1 MRPSFR
7 LDSFDRLAAA
17 SRGGDRDAMSRLH
30 AAIRPMA
37 IRRCRAELDPA
48 VADSVA
54 DGACLSVL
62 HMLADRPAA
71 GEPFLHLL
79 NTMTR
84 GDDHPNR
91 RCLLR
96 PPCSTSRGPRGLVCA
111 RAGCADLAVVRRTRR
126 RPDIGTYDGAPPA
139 RGRGLRAR
147 GVRLDSHGEC
157 RDVTRAHRRAGPDLT
172 ARRTDSGKSSARL
185 A

>member
-37 IRRCRAELDPA
+37 IRRCRAELDPPA

-96 PPCSTSRGPRGLVCA
+96 PPCSTSRGLEVLCA
-111 RAGCADLAVVRRTRR
+111 RERDALILRLFVGLGVDRTSGRTTERRQLEAGVFALAAFGSIATASVVT
-126 RPDIGTYDGAPPA
+126 
-139 RGRGLRAR
+139 L
-147 GVRLDSHGEC
+147 
-157 RDVTRAHRRAGPDLT
+157 
-172 ARRTDSGKSSARL
+172 L
-185 A
+185 ALIAVLVLI